1 MGRFTDQLKGG
12 DLRSIG
18 KADRIVAQIKDQADL
33 DELFKGLF
41 DPDRK
46 VVMRTADAIEKI
58 TLTHPMY
65 LQKHKDEIIALCKS
79 SQAIELKWHLAQ
91 LLPRLRLTAQEVEK
105 CWNILSEWAADRNES
120 RIVRV
125 NSLQGLFELSERIKN
140 GRSEFDRI
148 ADQVEPERIPS
159 INARIRKLRRR

>member
-1 MGRFTDQLKGG
+1 MSRSTDQLKGG

-41 DPDRK
+41 DLDRK
-46 VVMRTADAIEKI
+46 VVMRTADAIEKV
-58 TLTHPMY
+58 TLENPLY
-65 LQKHKDEIIALCKS
+65 LQKHKEEIIALCNS

-91 LLPRLRLTAQEVEK
+91 LLPRLDLSAQEVEK
-105 CWNILSEWAADRNES
+105 CWKILREWATDRNES

-125 NSLQGLFELSERIKN
+125 NSLQGLFELSSKRRN
-140 GRSEFDRI
+140 GRESFDRI
-148 ADQVEPERIPS
+148 AEEIGREKIPS
-159 INARIRKLRRR
+159 INARIRNLLRR